1 VKGMS
6 TGSTEATLVGSLLV
20 ATPLIGEGV
29 FERAVVLM
37 VDHSASGAFGVI
49 LNLPSEI
56 PVDEILPTWG
66 EFVSE
71 PSVIFQGG
79 PVGEDSALAIA
90 AIERGPVST
99 GLRPFAGPFALVDL
113 DGDPESL
120 HGVLAA
126 RAFVGY
132 AGWSEGQLEEELSEN
147 SWFTVPAEVE
157 DLSLPAQ
164 GLYQRV
170 LRRAGG
176 VAALHSTYL
185 ASPVLN

>member
-1 VKGMS
+1 VKDMS
-6 TGSTEATLVGSLLV
+6 TGSPEPSLVGYLLV

-29 FERAVVLM
+29 FERAVVLV
-37 VDHSASGAFGVI
+37 VDHSETEAFGVI

-56 PVDEILPTWG
+56 PVDEILPAWG
-66 EFVSE
+66 DFVSA

-79 PVGEDSALAIA
+79 PVGDDSALAIA
-90 AIERGPVST
+90 AVERGSLSI

-113 DGDPESL
+113 DGDPSAL
-120 HGVLAA
+120 KGVMAA

-132 AGWSEGQLEEELSEN
+132 AGWSAGQLEEELSEN

-157 DLSLPAQ
+157 DLSLPAE